1 VPAGEAFSPRQRDEI
16 VRAIQLAQ
24 QQSGLR
30 YSVYVGAADGDPR
43 AYARRLH
50 AALGEDAPR
59 SVLVLVDPSTRAL
72 EIVTGRLAA
81 RWVDDRAT
89 ALAAMSMVSSFAAGD
104 LHGGIVQGVQLL
116 AEHARH
122 PRSLHT
128 EQGPRPSPR

>member
-1 VPAGEAFSPRQRDEI
+1 VLAGEAFSQRQRDEI
-16 VRAIQLAQ
+16 VRAIQRAEQ
-24 QQSGLR
+24 QCGLR
-30 YSVYVGAADGDPR
+30 FSVYVGAVEGTPR

-50 AALGEDAPR
+50 AALGAEAPR

-72 EIVTGRLAA
+72 EIVTGEFAK

-89 ALAAMSMVSSFAAGD
+89 ALAAMSMTASFAAGD
-104 LHGGIVQGVQLL
+104 LHGGIVQGVQQL

-128 EQGPRPSPR
+128 QPLQS

>member
-24 QQSGLR
+24 EQSGLR
-30 YSVYVGAADGDPR
+30 YSVYVGSAEGAPR
-43 AYARRLH
+43 AYAHRLH
-50 AALGEDAPR
+50 AALGADAPR
-59 SVLVLVDPSTRAL
+59 SVLVFVDPSSRAL
-72 EIVTGRLAA
+72 EIVTGALAA

-89 ALAAMSMVSSFAAGD
+89 ALAAMSMTSSFAAGD

-128 EQGPRPSPR
+128 EQV